1 MSLRAA
7 IFLGGAAALALSP
20 SSVRAQETRLDRFH
34 AEKVAD
40 EDETAFQGRLTS
52 STFFYQELGNSYVN
66 ANGIEIADDASPVAR
81 LYTEL
86 RAQLGLTQP
95 GVNRLDVRADARVRM
110 VLPCDFAF
118 ASDPMAGLQP
128 GQIGYD
134 DCRTQSGTYGGNEYE
149 IRELYGRRAGGELE
163 LQGGRQFVSEV
174 AATKIDGVKAT
185 YTLNGNWSLI
195 GFGGLA
201 PSRISRSLVD
211 DYQGVLPIA
220 AGAAGAYRYGG
231 YFGSV
236 GAAGI
241 VPLVTSNPDAEI
253 QPRIF
258 VTSNGYWR
266 PSEFLDVYHY
276 MSVDLSGASTDEV
289 SDQLTNLSLGA
300 NVKPVEDLRITATL
314 QHFSTDT
321 LDEFARLRLDDA
333 AQNDIV
339 QNNVDVLRLSAQAAR
354 LGVSLALMEQR
365 FEVSTSFQVR
375 HRPSQAICSGSDPE
389 CSVAEPATTE
399 DAWSGEAM
407 LSLVDRQ
414 SIGGL
419 RLGASVIN
427 MFGLYELG
435 LGNDSYGRSNFLVAR
450 LDASRTLMKELV
462 TVDADL
468 AYLHAEDV
476 GSSSCTPEA
485 GMPVPPLTCYGTAI
499 VDTISGGATV
509 YYRFQPDWFALV
521 TANAALQMFEA
532 PSLADRMQRAAST
545 NTGITGFLRLAYRF

>member
-1 MSLRAA
+1 MSLRASIVA
-7 IFLGGAAALALSP
+7 SLATALVVAPASAD
-20 SSVRAQETRLDRFH
+20 AQETRLDRFQ
-34 AEKVAD
+34 AEKAA
-40 EDETAFQGRLTS
+40 EDETVTQGRLTS
-52 STFFYQELGNSYVN
+52 STFFFQELGDSVVN
-66 ANGIEIADDASPVAR
+66 GANEVADNASPVTR

-95 GVNRLDVRADARVRM
+95 GLNRLDVRADARVRM

-118 ASDPMAGLQP
+118 VSDPAAGLPPEQL
-128 GQIGYD
+128 GQD
-134 DCRTQSGTYGGNEYE
+134 KCRTQSGTYGGNEYE

-163 LQGGRQFVSEV
+163 LQGGRQFVGEV
-174 AATKIDGVKAT
+174 AATKIDGIKAT
-185 YTLNGNWSLI
+185 YTLDGNWSLI

-201 PSRISRSLVD
+201 PSRISRSLLD
-211 DYQGVLPIA
+211 DYDEGVLPIA

-241 VPLVTSNPDAEI
+241 VPLVTSNADAEI

-266 PSEFLDVYHY
+266 PSELLDVYHY
-276 MSVDLSGASTDEV
+276 VSVDLSGASTDEV

-339 QNNVDVLRLSAQAAR
+339 QNNVDVLRLSSQAAR

-389 CSVAEPATTE
+389 CSVVGLDTTE

-407 LSLVDRQ
+407 VSLVDRQ

-450 LDASRTLMKELV
+450 LDASRVLMKELV

-476 GSSSCTPEA
+476 GGSGCAAEPNV
-485 GMPVPPLTCYGTAI
+485 GVPPLSCYGTAI

-521 TANAALQMFEA
+521 TANAALQMFDA
-532 PSLADRMQRAAST
+532 PSPAARMERLAST

>member
-1 MSLRAA
+1 MPLRAS
-7 IFLGGAAALALSP
+7 IVAALATALALAPASAG
-20 SSVRAQETRLDRFH
+20 AQETRLDRFQ
-34 AEKVAD
+34 AEKVS
-40 EDETAFQGRLTS
+40 EDESVLQGRLTS
-52 STFFYQELGNSYVN
+52 STFFFQELGDSIVN
-66 ANGIEIADDASPVAR
+66 GANEVADNASPVTR

-86 RAQLGLTQP
+86 RAQLGWTQP
-95 GVNRLDVRADARVRM
+95 GMNRVDVRADARVRM
-110 VLPCDFAF
+110 ALPCEFAYV
-118 ASDPMAGLQP
+118 SDPATTP
-128 GQIGYD
+128 GNPASFGYD
-134 DCRTQSGTYGGNEYE
+134 DCRTQSGTYGGNEYD
-149 IRELYGRRAGGELE
+149 IRELYGQRAGTELE
-163 LQGGRQFVSEV
+163 LQAGRQYVNEV
-174 AATKIDGVKAT
+174 AATKVDGIKAT
-185 YTLNGNWSLI
+185 YVLDGNWSLI

-201 PSRISRSLVD
+201 PSRISRSVLD
-211 DYQGVLPIA
+211 DYQDGVLPIA
-220 AGAAGAYRYGG
+220 AGAGGAYRYSR

-241 VPLVTSNPDAEI
+241 VPLVTSNADAEV

-266 PSEFLDVYHY
+266 PSELLDVYHY
-276 MSVDLSGASTDEV
+276 LSVDLAGASTDEV
-289 SDQLTNLSLGA
+289 SDQFTNVSVGA
-300 NVKPVEDLRITATL
+300 NIKPVEDLRITATL

-339 QNNVDVLRLSAQAAR
+339 QNNVDVLRLSSQAAR

-389 CSVAEPATTE
+389 CSVVGLATTE

-427 MFGLYELG
+427 MFGLYEQG
-435 LGNDSYGRSNFLVAR
+435 LGNDAYGRSNYLVAR
-450 LDASRTLMKELV
+450 LNGSRALMNEQV
-462 TVDADL
+462 QVDADV
-468 AYLHAEDV
+468 AYLHAEDA
-476 GSSSCTPEA
+476 GNSSCTVNDGA
-485 GMPVPPLTCYGTAI
+485 VAPLTCYGTAI
-499 VDTISGGATV
+499 VDTVSGGATV

-532 PSLADRMQRAAST
+532 PSPAARMERVTGT